1 MYIGLQTQAY
11 SLSIDYLTT
20 VDGVAAGKTRRLP
33 ILFSASERHSQCS
46 FSHSQNKQ
54 ASTYSQTRMEPTPLG
69 YWLFV
74 PL

>member
-11 SLSIDYLTT
+11 SLSVDYFT
-20 VDGVAAGKTRRLP
+20 VDGVATGKTRRLL
-33 ILFSASERHSQCS
+33 ILFSASEGHSQCS